1 MEIHSN
7 SPQLYYGFNIFEIH
21 KVLSPH
27 SRLSFMSF
35 CINSAY
41 MKCLHTYNDWK
52 QQTFMYHLH
61 GMVLNM
67 KFHSVIC
74 NKNKSCTFYVTF
86 CVLKCFLC
94 HMYCSKI
101 RKCECTHVHVCT
113 RCKDVSLIGRSRWG
127 NSTFC
132 NCNNFSGITVSE
144 YFCLSYDCEHN
155 SKQIYHS
162 WETLVLLWQSSALGA
177 MPPSSIQTFVNYS
190 YCIDHLLK
198 EINVTLNLNLN

>member
-1 MEIHSN
+1 MRLFSNVWSENTALFERLMEIHSN
-7 SPQLYYGFNIFEIH
+7 SPKLYYGFNIFEIH

-74 NKNKSCTFYVTF
+74 NKNKLCTFYVTF

-94 HMYCSKI
+94 HILSVVNS
-101 RKCECTHVHVCT
+101 ENVCT
-113 RCKDVSLIGRSRWG
+113 RCKDVSLIDR
-127 NSTFC
+127 
-132 NCNNFSGITVSE
+132 
-144 YFCLSYDCEHN
+144 
-155 SKQIYHS
+155 
-162 WETLVLLWQSSALGA
+162 WETQHFATATISLASLS
-177 MPPSSIQTFVNYS
+177 
-190 YCIDHLLK
+190 
-198 EINVTLNLNLN
+198 LNIFA